1 MTLLKEYDN
10 IILVVLYNKKI
21 LECRTILSLL
31 KNKALKNSK
40 IVVWNN
46 GPTGINIIDAQEKIE
61 SYGYEFSFFET
72 IHNASLAYIY
82 NQVITLFKSIRYI
95 LLDHDSLLSNEY
107 VDDINLVLPNR
118 IGMPEIF
125 FNGELVNPCIN
136 MLPCQSLKDRLPN
149 VPIMT
154 IGSGLVLGR
163 NIVEQ
168 LIDIY
173 GKVFDERFYLYGVDT
188 TFCLR
193 VFNAGITSSIMLIHG
208 FEHSLS
214 RLEIENGPI
223 KKFRRIERSC
233 DLALR
238 IRYYVPIKKWYKEVP
253 RIYLSSLK
261 KLIFHSE
268 QQYNLTVFSKVFIRG
283 KHVRD
288 MNIS

>member
-1 MTLLKEYDN
+1 MNFLKEYDN

-31 KNKALKNSK
+31 KNKVLKNSK

-46 GPTGINIIDAQEKIE
+46 GPAEINTIGAQEKIE
-61 SYGYEFSFFET
+61 SYGYEFAFFET
-72 IHNASLAYIY
+72 TQNASLAYIY
-82 NQVITLFKSIRYI
+82 NQTVTLFKSIRYI
-95 LLDHDSLLSNEY
+95 LLDHDSHLSSEY
-107 VDDINLVLPNR
+107 INDVNLVLSNK

-136 MLPCQSLKDRLPN
+136 MLPCQNLKDRLPN

-163 NIVEQ
+163 NVVEQ
-168 LIDIY
+168 LIGIY

-223 KKFRRIERSC
+223 KEFRRIERSC

-238 IRYYVPIKKWYKEVP
+238 IRYYVPIKKWYREVP
-253 RIYLSSLK
+253 RVYLSSLK
-261 KLIFHSE
+261 KLIFHSD
-268 QQYNLTVFSKVFIRG
+268 QQYNLTIFSKVFIRG
-283 KHVRD
+283 RHFRD
-288 MNIS
+288 IDIS